1 MHHPNVEGSATSTLL
16 LIASIVAGNS
26 CKVTDPF
33 GPPKIGF
40 HEFENLMRGDEDRGD
55 IEVAVF
61 VGGGCGG
68 GGHFGILFRLDAR
81 LVDHFLFP
89 WDIPH
94 WVESEVTMRPSG
106 FK

>member
-40 HEFENLMRGDEDRGD
+40 HEFENLMRGGDEDRGD
-55 IEVAVF
+55 IKVAVF
-61 VGGGCGG
+61 VGGGRGG
-68 GGHFGILFRLDAR
+68 GGHLGNIIQAR
-81 LVDHFLFP
+81 CA
-89 WDIPH
+89 I
-94 WVESEVTMRPSG
+94 G
-106 FK
+106 